1 MCNLWIRSQTKIGLI
16 KTNDICIRSVLHK
29 KDIDDK
35 GKSVWQIIAN
45 NEIVAEYCTKE
56 RALEVLGEIQKLLV
70 GDFLVFTNTDFEEG
84 LADYVKPYKTVAV
97 QDKENLSPRVEFV
110 HRDCIVYEMP
120 QE

>member
-1 MCNLWIRSQTKIGLI
+1 MDLWILSQNKDQLV
-16 KTNDICIRSVLHK
+16 KTNLVRYSYFKDKLTNDELH
-29 KDIDDK
+29 
-35 GKSVWQIIAN
+35 IITN
-45 NEIVAEYCTKE
+45 NEYDFGIYETRE

-84 LADYVKPYKTVAV
+84 LADYVKPYKSIAMHDTY
-97 QDKENLSPRVEFV
+97 NPSPRVEFA